1 MLKLQSILKATVCLA
16 AVALA
21 AMGCSQDEWAGQS
34 VQKGNT
40 TIIASFEGG
49 GADTRTSVETSGGN
63 NEVVWNKDD
72 AFGLFYTKEGISGV
86 EQFKCP
92 DADGSSTSAKFI
104 GTLDADVTTSY
115 AVYPY
120 QKDMGLKD
128 NTISMTLPATFDYT
142 EASNGPMYADA
153 KDIKVGLQFKHL
165 AGLLKLTVSK
175 GIQSEALKFVIT
187 ADKPIAG
194 TCTADLSTDPAP
206 FLTPADNGSKTI
218 TVNLS
223 FGVEKNTPT
232 IFYIPIPVGEY
243 ATLSAQ
249 ILGAEDKP
257 LTSAKEWENVTV
269 QRAQMLTADFGF
281 ITFDASTGNLDDA
294 IKNELPQT
302 APSDPVT
309 TDLAISGTIDAGAT
323 SSISIPVLQNS
334 NVNLTL
340 MEIPTTTATTP
351 LELKDAT
358 SGTAPAEAVNTVT
371 VAIPKADESTAPSLT
386 ITMPQTTVVLDAMA
400 SEGTTYNVVTATTA
414 SNTLVIEKGVKVNKL
429 IVKGGNVRVKGEIGS
444 IEKEG
449 ELSTTTVYIIKE
461 TGAVLPNGIPEGF
474 VVADPAAYDMQMAF
488 AKGGEYVLT
497 ADASIIGAHITVPA
511 DKTVTLNLNGHIIT
525 AANKDGDNIV
535 VNGKMTL
542 KDTMQGTGKIVASED
557 YVKNVY
563 STTLIYISGEEASF
577 TMTGGTIEAVRPNDP
592 VNNGQFGVGVYD
604 GGDFTMTD
612 GKIEAG
618 WYAVA
623 GNGNYKTQNSII
635 NIKGGE
641 LISTADYAV
650 YLPQAGTT
658 TISGGKIN
666 GAAGGIA
673 MQNGTLNISGNAQIL
688 STDEG
693 NTGNWS
699 DGTGGLGNAA
709 LVINAGYGDCVVN
722 ITGGTISA
730 LKKAALID
738 TPNTKYERT
747 IKISGGTF
755 SDPSALAYLTA
766 EADVD
771 VILNRNLEITQ
782 PIVVEPSKSVL
793 LDLNGYSITPK
804 GDLQKVKV
812 PEELVTTDAMV
823 LVRRGADLTIKDTS
837 NDKSGS
843 IDATG
848 VNSIMCG
855 VKLTD
860 TKDESGPNASNPAKL
875 TVNGGTIKGYNYG
888 ISGNGTRHDTEITIN
903 GGTIE
908 SISTNEGEEGTGIY
922 HPQYGTLT
930 VTSGT
935 IKGFG
940 SGIEI
945 RSGKLTVEGGTI
957 SSTADKFVEK
967 ANSNGTTI
975 IGAAVAV
982 SQHVTN
988 KELNVATISGGTLSG
1003 PYALYEKDLQDEE
1016 VSNIAMTVTGG
1027 TLDGKVF
1034 SQNCKNFIGSGTFSD
1049 PNILQNYL
1057 TENANVNIKLAAN
1070 QTCNGFIT
1078 RDGQT
1083 VDINLNSKTLMFTEL
1098 TVGSS
1103 GTETNNCQLLK
1114 GSKVT
1119 FRNGTL
1125 QSENTEIMIQNYCQ
1139 LLLQDVTVI
1148 AENAKYVVSNNNG
1161 SCTINNSTLTA
1172 GSGKCA
1178 FDVYSFSSYEGV
1190 EVTVNEGSTI
1200 NGKVEFGGDNGRKS
1214 GKLTING
1221 GTFNGDLIVDKNY
1234 YNSSEPN
1241 IIINGGDF
1249 GEHKGWSDYKNGAQ

>member
-1 MLKLQSILKATVCLA
+1 MLKLQSTLKATVCLV

-49 GADTRTSVETSGGN
+49 GADTRTSVKTSGGN

-86 EQFKCP
+86 EQFTCP
-92 DADGSSTSAKFI
+92 DANGTITSAKFI
-104 GTLDADVTTSY
+104 GTLDTDVTTSY

-165 AGLLKLTVSK
+165 AGLLKLTVSE
-175 GIQSEALKFVIT
+175 GIKAEAKTFVIT
-187 ADKPIAG
+187 ADRAIAG

-223 FGVEKNTPT
+223 FTEEQPST
-232 IFYIPIPVGEY
+232 IFYIPIPVGAY

-249 ILGAEDKP
+249 LLDAKGNP
-257 LTSAKEWENVTV
+257 LTSAKEWENVKV
-269 QRAQMLTADFGF
+269 DRAQMLTADFGF
-281 ITFDASTGNLDDA
+281 KTIDASTGNLDDA
-294 IKNELPQT
+294 IKNELPQE
-302 APSDPVT
+302 AQQAPVT

-323 SSISIPVLQNS
+323 SSITIPVLQNS

-358 SGTAPAEAVNTVT
+358 SGTTPAEAVNTVT
-371 VAIPKADESTAPSLT
+371 VAIPKADASTAPSLT
-386 ITMPQTTVVLDAMA
+386 ITMPQTTVVLDAMG

-444 IEKEG
+444 IEKDG
-449 ELSTTTVYIIKE
+449 ELGTVYIIKE
-461 TGAVLPNGIPEGF
+461 TGAVIPNGIPTGF
-474 VVADPAAYDMQMAF
+474 IVVDPVAYDMQMAF

-511 DKTVTLNLNGHIIT
+511 DKTVTLDLNGHIIT

-542 KDTMQGTGKIVASED
+542 RDRSNDATGKIVANND
-557 YVKNVY
+557 YTNSY
-563 STTLIYISGEEASF
+563 STTLIYISGENASF
-577 TMTGGTIEAVRPNDP
+577 TMTSGTIEAIRPVDP
-592 VNNGQFGVGVYD
+592 VNNGQFGVGVFD
-604 GGDFTMTD
+604 GGDFTMTG

-623 GNGNYKTQNSII
+623 GNGNYKTQNSVI
-635 NIKGGE
+635 NIEGGE

-650 YLPQAGTT
+650 YLPHNGTT

-666 GAAGGIA
+666 GAAGGVA

-709 LVINAGYGDCVVN
+709 LVINAGYGECNVN

-755 SDPSALAYLTA
+755 SDPSAFAYLTEDA
-766 EADVD
+766 KVN
-771 VILNRNLEITQ
+771 VTLNRNLEITE
-782 PIVVEPSKSVL
+782 PVVVEQSVT

-804 GDLQKVKV
+804 GQTGLTNVLNTK
-812 PEELVTTDAMV
+812 DAVV
-823 LVRRGADLTIKDTS
+823 LVRRGADLTI
-837 NDKSGS
+837 NDNSTNKTGS
-843 IDATG
+843 IDAKGAAG
-848 VNSIMCG
+848 VMCG

-860 TKDESGPNASNPAKL
+860 SNDENSSNANVSAKL
-875 TVNGGTIKGYNYG
+875 TVNGGIIKGYNYG
-888 ISGNGTRHDTEITIN
+888 ITGNGTRHGTEITIN

-908 SISTNEGEEGTGIY
+908 ATSTKETEEGTGIY
-922 HPQYGTLT
+922 HPQDGTLT
-930 VTSGT
+930 VTGGIIT
-935 IKGFG
+935 GFG

-957 SSTADKFVEK
+957 SSTADKFVAK
-967 ANSNGTTI
+967 KNNNGTTI

-988 KELNVATISGGTLSG
+988 KDLNVTISNGTLNG
-1003 PYALYEKDLQDEE
+1003 FYALYEEDLEDEK

-1027 TLDGKVF
+1027 TL
-1034 SQNCKNFIGSGTFSD
+1034 
-1049 PNILQNYL
+1049 
-1057 TENANVNIKLAAN
+1057 
-1070 QTCNGFIT
+1070 
-1078 RDGQT
+1078 
-1083 VDINLNSKTLMFTEL
+1083 
-1098 TVGSS
+1098 
-1103 GTETNNCQLLK
+1103 
-1114 GSKVT
+1114 
-1119 FRNGTL
+1119 
-1125 QSENTEIMIQNYCQ
+1125 
-1139 LLLQDVTVI
+1139 
-1148 AENAKYVVSNNNG
+1148 
-1161 SCTINNSTLTA
+1161 
-1172 GSGKCA
+1172 
-1178 FDVYSFSSYEGV
+1178 
-1190 EVTVNEGSTI
+1190 
-1200 NGKVEFGGDNGRKS
+1200 NGKVSSENCTGFIK
-1214 GKLTING
+1214 G
-1221 GTFNGDLIVDKNY
+1221 GTFTNFNPAYPKDTESAYVASGFTVVCDGQEATAPHSGTVNKTY
-1234 YNSSEPN
+1234 EV
-1241 IIINGGDF
+1241 
-1249 GEHKGWSDYKNGAQ
+1249 KQQQ